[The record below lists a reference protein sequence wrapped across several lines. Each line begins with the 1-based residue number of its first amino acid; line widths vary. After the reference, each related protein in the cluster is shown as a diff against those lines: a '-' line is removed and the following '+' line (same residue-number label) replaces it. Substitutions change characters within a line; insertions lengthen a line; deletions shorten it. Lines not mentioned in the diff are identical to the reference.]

1 MRFLCRILTPLL
13 FSAAA
18 AGCATSGGVA
28 TPEQIGARIEKQTGQ
43 KVRATP
49 GPLEIP
55 SGVVTADGLTQE
67 EAVAIA
73 LWNNPDFRAGLAD
86 LGIARADVAQ
96 AGLLRNPVL
105 SLLLPWGPKQLEW
118 TARWPIEAIWQRPKR
133 LKAAQTAAAA
143 VAERLVVA
151 GLALV
156 ADVRLAHAD
165 LAAAEARVTLT
176 SETAGLLHRISDIV
190 RKRFEAGDISQLD
203 ADSAAVDARR
213 ADEDAARAALDV
225 TLAADRLHQLVA
237 VGDRLPPSA
246 IRAGDSV
253 PIVPSACADLSTL
266 EKEALA
272 ARPELRAAEIEIEAA
287 AARLGWEETRIFTLV
302 AVLDANAE
310 GKAGFEMGP
319 GLDSELGLFDRNQAG
334 TMRAGAELAR
344 GQARYVAARNQVLR
358 ELRDAHA
365 KLGQSER
372 AFAAWRDDIRPKLER
387 QIGQTQRAYEAG
399 ELPLLAVLD
408 MSRRLNESRARELDA
423 SAGLRRAIVLLE
435 RSAGRGCAPPPGDED
450 DEEPGLRTKNQ
461 EQRLRNQE
469 PAPKNQPRTQNDEPR
484 TKNPDRMNE

>member
-1 MRFLCRILTPLL
+1 MRFLCRILIALL
-13 FSAAA
+13 FTAAA
-18 AGCATSGGVA
+18 AGCATSGGVVS
-28 TPEQIGARIEKQTGQ
+28 PEQIAERIEKQTGQ
-43 KVRATP
+43 KMRATP
-49 GPLEIP
+49 GPAEVP
-55 SGVVTADGLTQE
+55 PGVITADGLTPE

-133 LKAAQTAAAA
+133 LKAARTAAEA
-143 VAERLVVA
+143 VAERVVVA

-156 ADVRLAHAD
+156 ADVRLAHGD

-176 SETAGLLHRISDIV
+176 SETAGLMHRISDIV
-190 RKRFEAGDISQLD
+190 RKRFEAGDISRLD
-203 ADSAAVDARR
+203 AESAAVDARR
-213 ADEDAARAALDV
+213 ADQDAARASLDL
-225 TLAADRLHQLVA
+225 TLAADRLHQLLA
-237 VGDRLPPSA
+237 IGDRLVPGA
-246 IRAGDSV
+246 IRASAEG
-253 PIVPSACADLSTL
+253 PIAPSACGDLSAL

-272 ARPELRAAEIEIEAA
+272 ARPELRAAEIELEAA
-287 AARLGWEETRIFTLV
+287 GARLGWEKTRIFTLV

-319 GLDSELGLFDRNQAG
+319 GLDSDLGLFDRNQAG
-334 TMRAGAELAR
+334 VMRARAELER
-344 GQARYVAARNQVLR
+344 GQARYVAARHQVLR

-365 KLGQSER
+365 QLQHSER
-372 AFAAWRDDIRPKLER
+372 SLAAWRDDIRPKLEQ

-408 MSRRLNESRARELDA
+408 MSRRLNDSRGRELDA
-423 SAGLRRAIVLLE
+423 AAGLRRAIVLVE
-435 RSAGRGCAPPPGDED
+435 RSAGRACSAP
-450 DEEPGLRTKNQ
+450 R
-461 EQRLRNQE
+461 
-469 PAPKNQPRTQNDEPR
+469 
-484 TKNPDRMNE
+484 